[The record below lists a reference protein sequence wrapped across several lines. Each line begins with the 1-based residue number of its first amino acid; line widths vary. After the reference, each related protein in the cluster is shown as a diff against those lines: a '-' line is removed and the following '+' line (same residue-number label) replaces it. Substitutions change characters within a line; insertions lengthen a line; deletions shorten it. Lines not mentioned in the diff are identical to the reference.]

1 MLTSACAGAVA
12 RVPRESSIRV
22 GTAELYVREVGDGPP
37 IIVLHGGPDFDHTY
51 LLPEMDALADSFRL
65 IYYDQRGRGA
75 SARGVAP
82 EDVSLESE
90 MADLDAVREHFGSP
104 SVTLLGHSFGTVLAL
119 EYAVRHPDRVTAL
132 ILMNPAP
139 ASHADFLLLKSERAR
154 RWPEDV
160 ARLKLLA
167 ATDGYRRADPDAVA
181 AYYRVHFRA
190 ALARPEDVEKV
201 VVKLRASFTPEAIL
215 KARKIETRIYEFT
228 WFRDDYDLLPKLG
241 DLRIPT
247 LVLGG
252 DHEFIPE
259 ECAAHIAQAIPGA
272 RRVTF
277 RDCGHFSY
285 LECPADVRR
294 ELDAFFKR

>member
-1 MLTSACAGAVA
+1 MENAD
-12 RVPRESSIRV
+12 
-22 GTAELYVREVGDGPP
+22 LYIREVGHGPP
-37 IIVLHGGPDFDHTY
+37 IIVIHGGPDFDHTY

-82 EDVSLESE
+82 EDVTMDSE
-90 MADLDAVREHFGSP
+90 MADLDAVREHLGIQ

-119 EYAVRHPDRVTAL
+119 EYAIRHPQRVSRL

-154 RWPEDV
+154 RWPDDV
-160 ARLKLLA
+160 AQLTVLR
-167 ATDGYRRADPDAVA
+167 ATDGYQKADPDAVA
-181 AYYRVHFRA
+181 AYYRVHFKA
-190 ALARPEDVEKV
+190 ALRRPEDVEKV
-201 VVKLRASFTPEAIL
+201 VAKLRATFTPEGVL
-215 KARKIETRIYEFT
+215 KARKIETRIYEDT
-228 WFRDDYDLLPKLG
+228 WFREDYDLLPKLG
-241 DLRIPT
+241 SLRIPT

-277 RDCGHFSY
+277 KDCGHFSY

-294 ELDAFFKR
+294 ELDAFFRR